1 MHTWV
6 TSLFPII
13 KRQTKHNSHKAPV
26 KNIELL
32 PLCRLGNVVLIRL
45 AEQNRNVSYNINNF
59 CHTKNMQYQKKQT
72 NMNNISE

>member
-1 MHTWV
+1 MQETMHTWV

-32 PLCRLGNVVLIRL
+32 PFMQTRQCSINKACRAKQECLI
-45 AEQNRNVSYNINNF
+45 
-59 CHTKNMQYQKKQT
+59 
-72 NMNNISE
+72 